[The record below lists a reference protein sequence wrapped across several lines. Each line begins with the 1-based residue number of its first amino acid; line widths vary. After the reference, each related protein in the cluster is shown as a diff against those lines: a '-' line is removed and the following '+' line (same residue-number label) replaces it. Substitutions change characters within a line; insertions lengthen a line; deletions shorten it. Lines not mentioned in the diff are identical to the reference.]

1 MDGYGFTGL
10 ILLFTALAWMG
21 NDLLKARRPKRGLH
35 DREVRHVTLLTRMR
49 NAAAILMLCTMSVFL
64 FAYSG
69 MSRTTTESVEYEVR
83 NHLGDFTAGMSF
95 ALFILTIVLVVL
107 SRQASNHLELSVRR
121 DSIRAR
127 IQKFKA
133 DRASKLS
140 RS

>member
-1 MDGYGFTGL
+1 
-10 ILLFTALAWMG
+10 
-21 NDLLKARRPKRGLH
+21 
-35 DREVRHVTLLTRMR
+35 MR

-95 ALFILTIVLVVL
+95 ALFILTIVLVAL